1 MQKKVI
7 LTKRQQIQIDNLIK
21 QSKFDRL
28 VKGLLA
34 DRTTNPDT
42 KSKLVYALKQKI
54 FDNVEPRSSRFK

>member
-7 LTKRQQIQIDNLIK
+7 LTDRQQIQIDNLIK

-34 DRTTNPDT
+34 DRTTNADT
-42 KSKLVYALKQKI
+42 KAKMVYELKKKI
-54 FDNVEPRSSRFK
+54 FEVKKPSRF